1 MKTSLVMPVFNASQY
16 IDRALL
22 SVREQ
27 SECVDE
33 VIIVDDGSTDDIE
46 DRVYRWANEIPIKLL
61 KNGKNIGVAKSLGR
75 GVLEASGEL
84 IFRLDADDWWESD
97 HVMEI
102 IAAAN
107 KNTTAV
113 ILASGVKLYDS
124 NLCLVGYSLPP
135 DESIIRVKA
144 MWDNPLV
151 HSSLAFRKTAYNLV
165 GGYNPKRMFEDYDL
179 ILKLLTVGAYAH
191 SNKATVNYRILPKS
205 YSRVSKRVARFER
218 LKIIFQNLSLRFI
231 AKSVTS
237 VFSGVW
243 K

>member
-27 SECVDE
+27 NGCVDE

-46 DRVYRWANEIPIKLL
+46 DRVHRWASEIPIKLL
-61 KNGKNIGVAKSLGR
+61 KNRKNIGVAKSLRR

-84 IFRLDADDWWESD
+84 IFRLDADDWWEND

-107 KNTTAV
+107 KNTSAV
-113 ILASGVKLYDS
+113 ILASGVKLYDGNS
-124 NLCLVGYSLPP
+124 CLVGYSLPP
-135 DESIIRVKA
+135 DDSIIRVKA

-165 GGYNPKRMFEDYDL
+165 GGYNPNRLFEDYDL
-179 ILKLLTVGAYAH
+179 ILKLLTVGAFAH
-191 SNKATVNYRILPKS
+191 SNKATVNYSILPKS
-205 YSRVSKRVARFER
+205 VSRVSQRVARFER
-218 LKIIFQNLSLRFI
+218 IKIISQNLSLRFI
-231 AKSVTS
+231 AKLIISAS
-237 VFSGVW
+237 SGVW